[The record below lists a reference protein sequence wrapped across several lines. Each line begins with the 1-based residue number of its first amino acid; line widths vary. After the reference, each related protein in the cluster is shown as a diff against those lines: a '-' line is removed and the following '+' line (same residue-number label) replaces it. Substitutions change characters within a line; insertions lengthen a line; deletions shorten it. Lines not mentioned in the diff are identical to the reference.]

1 MSINRFV
8 LAASLL
14 LLFPMVVMSQEA
26 EPAGGE
32 VDHAAEGHAEHGG
45 HSHSAGDFVNQVGE
59 HIEPIQEKASEFAHQ
74 VDQDQRAQEISA
86 GILQPI
92 YQLAESFEGTPFY
105 WSAFT
110 LMVTGVVSY
119 LLQLVLGKLA
129 LLMKGKIN
137 LTETLSDAVG
147 LVISVVGL
155 VLTTQAAAQNSTFTT
170 SPALVLSGAAVGAVV
185 GFVMYR
191 WGQDLELRAA
201 AAKPE
206 PVKK

>member
-1 MSINRFV
+1 MSINQFV
-8 LAASLL
+8 LATTLMLL
-14 LLFPMVVMSQEA
+14 LPVAVMSQEA
-26 EPAGGE
+26 EPAGAE
-32 VDHAAEGHAEHGG
+32 AEHAAEGHEHHG
-45 HSHSAGDFVNQVGE
+45 SHSGAAGDFVNQVGE
-59 HIEPIQEKASEFAHQ
+59 HIEPIQEKASEIAHQ

-110 LMVTGVVSY
+110 LMVIGVVSY

-137 LTETLSDAVG
+137 LTETISDAVG

-155 VLTTQAAAQNSTFTT
+155 VLTTQAAAQNSTFTN
-170 SPALVLSGAAVGAVV
+170 SPALVLSGAVVGAVV

-201 AAKPE
+201 TAKPE
-206 PVKK
+206 PAKK